1 MTVLKN
7 SVLLISRSEEKRQA
21 LRSLISPDAFGS
33 VADVKGGLS
42 ALEKVDSMSPD
53 IVVLALS
60 SADPD
65 VFTVC
70 ERIFLGK
77 PKTTIVLVADT
88 LDVDTARRALD
99 VGVTSLI
106 GWPASPAECTEA
118 LLGALSRKNTH
129 LGALV
134 DPDKLGKTS
143 KIITVFGTKGGIG
156 KTTIAVN
163 LAVKLSQMGHKV
175 ALLDLD
181 LQFGDVS
188 VFLDLEAKDTLSE
201 LVRDK
206 PDMDI
211 DSIRSY
217 MLLHASG
224 VHVLCAPNSP
234 EYADTI
240 SSRHIERLLGA
251 VRGYYDYIIIDT
263 PATLNECTLTAI
275 EGSGLVLFI
284 LGLDISI
291 LRNARICLGL
301 LESLQQRDKVMLVI
315 NREVE
320 GSVTIQDVQRIMDRP
335 IVARFP
341 TDWRLA
347 VGSLN
352 RGTPFVQSAPKAP
365 LSRAVAAFA
374 QSLDQGDKAERKGR
388 TAGAKKRNAQ

>member
-1 MTVLKN
+1 MKT

-21 LRSLISPDAFGS
+21 LHTLMEAEEFGV
-33 VADVKGGLS
+33 VAGVKGGLS

-53 IVVLALS
+53 IVVLVLS
-60 SADPD
+60 GADPD
-65 VFTVC
+65 TFTVC
-70 ERIFLGK
+70 ERIYLGK
-77 PKTTIVLVADT
+77 PKCTIVLVADT
-88 LDVDTARRALD
+88 VDVDSVHRALEA
-99 VGVTSLI
+99 GATSLI
-106 GWPASPAECTEA
+106 GWPGSPAEFTAA
-118 LLGALSRKNTH
+118 LRAAHSRKNTH
-129 LGALV
+129 LGALG
-134 DPDKLGKTS
+134 DPDKLGKSS
-143 KIITVFGTKGGIG
+143 KVITVFGTKGGIG

-163 LAVKLSQMGHKV
+163 LAVKLSQMGQKV

-234 EYADTI
+234 ELADTI
-240 SSRHIERLLGA
+240 TSRHIEKLLGA

-263 PATLNECTLTAI
+263 PAMLGECTLTAI
-275 EGSGLVLFI
+275 EGSSQVLFV

-301 LESLQQRDKVMLVI
+301 LESLQQRDKVMLVV

-320 GSVTIQDVQRIMDRP
+320 GSVTIHDVQRIMDRP

-347 VGSLN
+347 VGALN
-352 RGTPFVQSAPKAP
+352 RGMPLVQSAPNSA
-365 LSRAVAAFA
+365 LSRAIAAFA
-374 QSLDQGDKAERKGR
+374 QSMVQGEAPARKKGRAAGRKG
-388 TAGAKKRNAQ
+388 